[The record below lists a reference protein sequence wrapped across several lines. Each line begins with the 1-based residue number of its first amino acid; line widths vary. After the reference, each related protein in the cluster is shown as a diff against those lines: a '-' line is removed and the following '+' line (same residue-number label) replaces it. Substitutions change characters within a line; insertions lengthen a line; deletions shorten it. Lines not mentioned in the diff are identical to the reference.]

1 MNAPEAIIKILLIC
15 AWLYTGVLGCTV
27 MFISGGV
34 SDVDIDESWPE
45 VVQAEINLHL
55 LNVVGEGSQDN
66 KDDEVNK

>member
-34 SDVDIDESWPE
+34 SDMAIDKSWPE
-45 VVQAEINLHL
+45 VVQAQIDLHL